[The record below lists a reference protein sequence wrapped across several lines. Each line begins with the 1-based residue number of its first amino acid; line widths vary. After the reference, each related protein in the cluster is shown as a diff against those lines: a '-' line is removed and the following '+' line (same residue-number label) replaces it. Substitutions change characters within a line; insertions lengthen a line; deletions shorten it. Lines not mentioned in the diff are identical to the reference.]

1 MRPHLRVLTS
11 LCVSGLLG
19 GTLHSSLAAQ
29 GSITVVD
36 NPGGGQYV
44 YGPIAQG
51 ASERA
56 VVVDMLGRI
65 HKRFGES
72 PKVGRVLRD
81 KTGQSLS
88 AFFDVSKGGPGG
100 APVSGMIIL
109 SEPRGRQGTAAVLYD
124 VSKRFP
130 TTAGQMLRSLNGV
143 AAAVAPGNPV
153 AANASTSSAPV
164 KITGVAAKL
173 TQTTFP
179 DGSGSVG
186 LPDGWRIT
194 EGMGGYALIEGP
206 KGEWVILSRG
216 FAAWD
221 PRNPQ
226 TQQMM
231 RAGPLPGNY
240 VALAYG
246 TDPTKAYLSIVAQ
259 AAAKQHRQV
268 PTVQI
273 TEAKPVTGPDGVPL
287 TVLTGEMDRHDG
299 AGNRALI
306 VQFYDHMGQP
316 NAQGTWFLVLFQFLI
331 PKPLLEQ
338 ERATLAAIRRSYRE
352 NGAVIQSQNQEGLRR
367 ARMSFEASQAANRA
381 NQAAFESRQESQR
394 TADESQGKR
403 NQAFSNYLLDQ
414 TAITDTRTGEQ
425 GTVSNGYA
433 QSLMQANSNFQE
445 VPTEDLLK
453 GVTW

>member
-1 MRPHLRVLTS
+1 MRPHQQILRS
-11 LCVSGLLG
+11 LCVTTLLG
-19 GTLHSSLAAQ
+19 VTLRSSLSAQ
-29 GSITVVD
+29 NSIRVVD

-44 YGPIAQG
+44 YGPIADG

-56 VVVDMLGRI
+56 VVVDMLARI
-65 HKRFGES
+65 HKRFGEA

-81 KTGQSLS
+81 KRGQSLS

-143 AAAVAPGNPV
+143 VGSGGPGNGAV
-153 AANASTSSAPV
+153 ANASTSSAPV

-173 TQTTFP
+173 TQTNFP

-186 LPDGWRIT
+186 LPEGWRIT

-216 FAAWD
+216 FSAWD
-221 PRNPQ
+221 PRNPL

-231 RAGPLPGNY
+231 RAGPMPGNY

-273 TEAKPVTGPDGVPL
+273 NEAKPVTGPDGVPL
-287 TVLTGEMDRHDG
+287 TVLTGGMDRHDG
-299 AGNRALI
+299 AGNRELI

-316 NAQGTWFLVLFQFLI
+316 DRQGTWFLVLFQFLI

-338 ERATLAAIRRSYRE
+338 ERATLVAIRRSYRE

-367 ARMSFEASQAANRA
+367 ARISFEASQAANQA
-381 NQAAFESRQESQR
+381 NQAAFQSRMDQQH
-394 TADESQGKR
+394 AVDESQGKR
-403 NQAFSNYLLDQ
+403 NQAFSNYLLDN
-414 TAITDTRTGEQ
+414 TAVVDTRTGEQ